1 LVRLTPCALS
11 RCLLPQGFTLAGSSI
26 SFLLVFRS
34 QISYGRFWEGRGHLG
49 NIMMHG
55 RNLGRQIALCVRND
69 DGPAGLDK
77 DVEVQRKGMHRQSG
91 FDPNMGDYQQDSGC
105 RREMEKMCGFRRLQ
119 MIRLVIMFWRLLVH
133 HARDETEG
141 KFVEQLWL
149 VAADAKDTNKRKVIT
164 TPHQESLLKS
174 KKRRPL
180 VAVAMLTWYVRHEY
194 RSKNITHMEFLALN
208 EDLKGLINGFNGVD
222 KVHNVPVPFPY
233 AQMILLFLCIYVFA
247 APFLFVAHFGWAC
260 ILPSLVLTLAFFG
273 INEVAL
279 EIEDPF
285 GEDENDLPLDPMGDA
300 LKADCEM
307 NLEIAAVPPNNMKLY
322 WEEISKSKQRY
333 KKIEKDRMEQDV
345 KRGIQQ
351 QTIESMA
358 QAGVAPPPALTNGAR
373 P

>member
-1 LVRLTPCALS
+1 MVRLTPCALS

-55 RNLGRQIALCVRND
+55 RNLGRQIALNVRND

-194 RSKNITHMEFLALN
+194 RSKNITHMEFLAMN

-247 APFLFVAHFGWAC
+247 APFLFVTEFGWAC

>member
-1 LVRLTPCALS
+1 
-11 RCLLPQGFTLAGSSI
+11 
-26 SFLLVFRS
+26 
-34 QISYGRFWEGRGHLG
+34 
-49 NIMMHG
+49 M
-55 RNLGRQIALCVRND
+55 
-69 DGPAGLDK
+69 
-77 DVEVQRKGMHRQSG
+77 
-91 FDPNMGDYQQDSGC
+91 
-105 RREMEKMCGFRRLQ
+105 
-119 MIRLVIMFWRLLVH
+119 
-133 HARDETEG
+133 
-141 KFVEQLWL
+141 
-149 VAADAKDTNKRKVIT
+149 
-164 TPHQESLLKS
+164 
-174 KKRRPL
+174 
-180 VAVAMLTWYVRHEY
+180 
-194 RSKNITHMEFLALN
+194 N

-247 APFLFVAHFGWAC
+247 APFLFVTEFGWAC